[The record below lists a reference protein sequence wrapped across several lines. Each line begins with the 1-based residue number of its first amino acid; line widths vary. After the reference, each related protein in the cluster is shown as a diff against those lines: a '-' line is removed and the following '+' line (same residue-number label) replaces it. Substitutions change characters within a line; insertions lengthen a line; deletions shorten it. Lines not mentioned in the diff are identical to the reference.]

1 MKQTRLKH
9 NADGSLTVYVPR
21 GQANLFKWVL
31 SEGSAGLEIIC
42 SDGDTVQEAYKMN
55 NINTR
60 QEWRGFIT
68 D

>member
-1 MKQTRLKH
+1 MKQTRLKY

-21 GQANLFKWVL
+21 GQVNLFTWIIN
-31 SEGSAGLEIIC
+31 EGEAGLDLLC
-42 SDGDTVQEAYKMN
+42 SDDETVQETFKLN